1 MARYQAYSQDQGKF
15 ISVFFEDQLL
25 PGTFEHA
32 LNHIVDH
39 ELELDIFL
47 TRYKNDK
54 CGRPAIDPALLLK
67 IVFFAYSHGITSSR
81 KIAVCCQTN
90 IVFKA
95 LSADTMPNFTTIAH
109 FISSMEAEIT
119 PLFRNILLI
128 CEGMNLIGKEMFA
141 IDGCKLSSNASKE
154 QSGTHAELEKKR
166 KKIEQNIKYIL
177 KIHSKEDKTYTAAAV
192 EDLSTKRAKQ
202 IEKLRAKSKTILDFL
217 SENEERIG
225 ISGKAIKSN
234 ITDKESGKM
243 PSAHG
248 VVQGYNGI
256 ATADAKHQIIVGAEA
271 QGTGSEQEQ
280 LKNMIETSLE
290 NLENVSAS
298 PPKKEE
304 IVILADNGFHSEK
317 NMKYLI
323 KEEIDGYIPDRQY
336 RKRDPRFADA
346 DRYKKTINGKKIKV
360 KYFVP
365 KDFKMDKDLGLP
377 ICPGGHAMYLKNQ
390 NFVVKGKKGISY
402 IAREKNCSGC
412 PLREKCLRKPNTKAR
427 QVTFFSGKTA
437 ENKKSA
443 TRQMIEK
450 IDTQKG
456 REIYGHRMGLIEP
469 VFGNIR
475 SNLRLD
481 HFSLRSQKKV
491 NIQWLLYCMTHNIGK
506 IQRYGQIAA

>member
-1 MARYQAYSQDQGKF
+1 MARYQPYSREQSKF
-15 ISVFFEDQLL
+15 IPVIFEEQLL

-32 LNHIVDH
+32 V
-39 ELELDIFL
+39 
-47 TRYKNDK
+47 
-54 CGRPAIDPALLLK
+54 LLK

-81 KIAVCCQTN
+81 KIAACCRHN

-95 LSADTMPNFTTIAH
+95 LTGDSMPNFTTIAD
-109 FISSMEAEIT
+109 FISSMETEIT
-119 PLFRNILLI
+119 PLFRNILFI
-128 CEGMNLIGKEMFA
+128 CEEMNLIGKEMFA
-141 IDGCKLSSNASKE
+141 IDGCKLISNASKE
-154 QSGTHAELEKKR
+154 WSGTHAELEKKR
-166 KKIEQNIKYIL
+166 EKIEQTIKYIL
-177 KIHSKEDKTYTAAAV
+177 RIHSKEDKRDEKV
-192 EDLSTKRAKQ
+192 EDLGTKRAKQ
-202 IEKLRAKSKTILDFL
+202 IEKLRAKSKKILDFL

-234 ITDKESGKM
+234 ITDNESGKM

-256 ATADAKHQIIVGAEA
+256 ATADAQHQIIVAAEA

-280 LKNMIETSLE
+280 LKNMIESSLE
-290 NLENVSAS
+290 NLENISPN

-317 NMKYLI
+317 NIKYLI
-323 KEEIDGYIPDRQY
+323 EEKIDGYIPDRQY
-336 RKRDPRFADA
+336 RKRDPRFANA
-346 DRYKKTINGKKIKV
+346 DRHKKPINGKKGKA

-377 ICPGGHAMYLKNQ
+377 ICPGGHAMYLKNK

-402 IAREKNCSGC
+402 IAREKNCSAC
-412 PLREKCLRKPNTKAR
+412 PIRDKCLRKSDTKAR

-437 ENKKSA
+437 DNLTSA
-443 TRQMIEK
+443 TRQMIKK
-450 IDTQKG
+450 IDSEAG
-456 REIYGHRMGLIEP
+456 REIYGHRMGIIEP

-506 IQRYGQIAA
+506 IQRYGRIAA